1 MKEFI
6 KNSNGCLV
14 PTDQAKVKVF
24 DSIQAAQTALDN
36 GELSENEVFATRFT
50 DNGEDMA
57 LEINAM
63 ADDIATL
70 QSYVPSG
77 TDGGTNQ
84 LVNQCQLSCAMG
96 DAKVDVYCESTCVC
110 TVSAAAPLNLAA
122 NAFNENA
129 QIDLTTYPG
138 ACCKGKVTAVCQGTD
153 CYLPDNS
160 GVITI
165 PVGTDPSA
173 VGAIVDT
180 CLAQHSGIDCTGTVV
195 ASDLASFIDATCA
208 GTIANACIATH
219 DGVDCIGNV
228 CKSNFTLSG
237 TKLTITL

>member
-6 KNSNGCLV
+6 KSSNGCLV
-14 PTDQAKVKVF
+14 PTDQAKVKVY

-70 QSYVPSG
+70 NSYVPAG
-77 TDGGTNQ
+77 TDGDTNL
-84 LVNQCQLSCAMG
+84 LVNQCQLTCAMG
-96 DAKVDVYCESTCVC
+96 DAKVDVYCGSTCVC

-122 NAFNENA
+122 NAFNEYA

-138 ACCKGKVTAVCQGTD
+138 ACCLGTPIDVYCGNTCVCT
-153 CYLPDNS
+153 L
-160 GVITI
+160 
-165 PVGTDPSA
+165 
-173 VGAIVDT
+173 DT
-180 CLAQHSGIDCTGTVV
+180 NANCLC
-195 ASDLASFIDATCA
+195 L
-208 GTIANACIATH
+208 NAAAF
-219 DGVDCIGNV
+219 DGVDLTNIESDITNLQSCPGLNCIGNV
-228 CKSNFTLSG
+228 TKSMFSLDGNG
-237 TKLTITL
+237 NLTITW